1 MRRREFISAG
11 SSSLLGLGVSMFL
24 GGFAGSARVSSL
36 NEALA
41 DVQDE
46 PGLSRV
52 LLLGDSISMGV
63 GSSGSYQGYEAPT
76 QNLLKGKAKVYGIS
90 GNGGNTR
97 FGLQNLPKWLGK
109 EPWDVIH
116 FNWGLHDIVRKPDGQ
131 CIVAVDEYERN
142 LEEIVKRL
150 KATGAALIWAT
161 TTPVPE
167 KEANR
172 AANRRNSDVIAY
184 NSAAR
189 RIMEEHHVAID
200 DLYAFALPRLNEIQ
214 QAEDVHFTFEGSAV
228 LAKPVA
234 DSILAA
240 LKQRRRMPF

>member
-1 MRRREFISAG
+1 
-11 SSSLLGLGVSMFL
+11 
-24 GGFAGSARVSSL
+24 
-36 NEALA
+36 
-41 DVQDE
+41 
-46 PGLSRV
+46 
-52 LLLGDSISMGV
+52 
-63 GSSGSYQGYEAPT
+63 
-76 QNLLKGKAKVYGIS
+76 
-90 GNGGNTR
+90 
-97 FGLQNLPKWLGK
+97 
-109 EPWDVIH
+109 
-116 FNWGLHDIVRKPDGQ
+116 HDIVRKTDGQ

-234 DSILAA
+234 DSI
-240 LKQRRRMPF
+240 